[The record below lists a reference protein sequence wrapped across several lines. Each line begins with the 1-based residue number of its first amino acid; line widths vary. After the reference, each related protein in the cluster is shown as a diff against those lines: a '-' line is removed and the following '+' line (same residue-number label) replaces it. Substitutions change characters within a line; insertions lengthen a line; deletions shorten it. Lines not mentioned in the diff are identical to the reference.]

1 MTAIDWGEVIKALGG
16 QAVFLGAAGYLVKE
30 IVSHR
35 LSKQAE
41 EFKVQ
46 LESRAAVEVER
57 LKASLQLV
65 ATEHQIQFAKL
76 HEKRALVIAEL
87 YTRLIETRRTAGEF
101 ILGDVQD
108 PERSASAMRAVWDL
122 YGFIELNRIYL
133 PEVVCAQVDKFEAK
147 LRKSVLFTTSYWTRI
162 KHPTPQ
168 TVEQRNKVLLEACEV
183 LESELPN
190 LLTELQ
196 TDFRKLLG
204 GS

>member
-1 MTAIDWGEVIKALGG
+1 MTAINWGEIIKSLGG
-16 QAVFLGAAGYLVKE
+16 QAIFLAAVGYLFKA

-35 LSKQAE
+35 LSKEAA
-41 EFKVQ
+41 EFKIQ

-101 ILGDVQD
+101 ILGDVND
-108 PERSASAMRAVWDL
+108 PERSANAMRAVWDL
-122 YGFIELNRIYL
+122 YGVIELNRIYL
-133 PEVVCAQVDKFEAK
+133 PEAVCTQVDKFESK
-147 LRKSVLFTTSYWTRI
+147 LRKSVLFTTTYWTRI
-162 KHPTPQ
+162 PNPNPQ
-168 TVEQRNKVLLEACEV
+168 TVEQRNKILLEACAV

-190 LLTELQ
+190 LLRELQ

>member
-1 MTAIDWGEVIKALGG
+1 MAAIDWGEIIKSFGG
-16 QAVFLGAAGYLVKE
+16 QAIFLAAAGFLIKA

-35 LSKQAE
+35 LSKEAE

-87 YTRLIETRRTAGEF
+87 YSRLVATHRTARVF
-101 ILGDVQD
+101 ILGDVHD
-108 PERSASAMRAVWDL
+108 PERSAKAREEVLEL
-122 YGFIELNRIYL
+122 YWFIELNRIYL
-133 PEVVCAQVDKFEAK
+133 PETVCTLLDKFEST
-147 LRKSVLFTTSYWTRI
+147 LRKSVYFADSIFTRI
-162 KHPTPQ
+162 KYPTPK
-168 TVEQRNKVLLEACEV
+168 TVEDQNKFLLEACEV

-190 LLTELQ
+190 LLKELQ
-196 TDFRKLLG
+196 NEFRKL
-204 GS
+204 

>member
-1 MTAIDWGEVIKALGG
+1 MVPGSKPCRDVYLRNPCPTLAGALRYAHVSHVVDSGSGGTRVTAIDWGEVIKALGG

-108 PERSASAMRAVWDL
+108 PERSASAMRAVW
-122 YGFIELNRIYL
+122 
-133 PEVVCAQVDKFEAK
+133 
-147 LRKSVLFTTSYWTRI
+147 
-162 KHPTPQ
+162 
-168 TVEQRNKVLLEACEV
+168 
-183 LESELPN
+183 
-190 LLTELQ
+190 
-196 TDFRKLLG
+196 
-204 GS
+204 

>member
-1 MTAIDWGEVIKALGG
+1 MTAINWEEIIKAWGS
-16 QAVFLGAAGYLVKE
+16 QAVFLGAAGYLIKT

-87 YTRLIETRRTAGEF
+87 YTRLIETHRTAGEF
-101 ILGDVQD
+101 IFGDVQD
-108 PERSASAMRAVWDL
+108 SERSAKAQEAVWDL
-122 YGFIELNRIYL
+122 YRFIELNRIYM
-133 PEVVCAQVDKFEAK
+133 PETVCALVDKFESK
-147 LRKSVLFTTSYWTRI
+147 LRKSVLFANSYWTRI
-162 KHPTPQ
+162 KNPTPQ
-168 TVEQRNKVLLEACEV
+168 TEEQRNKVLLEACEV

-190 LLTELQ
+190 LLKELQ